1 MHHSHATRKARPAW
15 RQFAQR
21 GYLVGVLLFM
31 LCVLCQVFLAGM
43 SIFVSPS
50 WWQVHRRFGEL
61 FGSLT
66 ILLLLFA
73 IAMRPQRSII
83 WLTIL
88 LVVLYSLHYLLIE
101 LPGRMGVPWLS
112 ALHPVN
118 APSDLLDSRDPGTV
132 CCSAEWE
139 RCGDGRR
146 KSSRHDTRE
155 SMRLERMRRASI
167 ACVDPV

>member
-15 RQFAQR
+15 RHFAQR
-21 GYLVGVLLFM
+21 GYLVGVLLFI

-50 WWQVHRRFGEL
+50 WWGVHQRFGEL

-66 ILLLLFA
+66 ILLVLFA
-73 IAMRPQRSII
+73 IAMQPQRSII

-88 LVVLYSLHYLLIE
+88 LVVLYSLQYLLIE
-101 LPGRMGVPWLS
+101 LPGRMSVPWLS

-118 APSDLLDSRDPGTV
+118 ALVIFWIAVTLARSVFQQSGRGAEMGEGKAAGT
-132 CCSAEWE
+132 
-139 RCGDGRR
+139 RR
-146 KSSRHDTRE
+146 VKE
-155 SMRLERMRRASI
+155 
-167 ACVDPV
+167 